1 MKETYLG
8 DGAYAKFDGYEVTI
22 YTSDGIEQHN
32 NVVLGPYELMGL
44 LTFLKK
50 NQACGYNE
58 EPEDENNEEQQGS
71 E

>member
-44 LTFLKK
+44 LTFLKEIG
-50 NQACGYNE
+50 ALDDI
-58 EPEDENNEEQQGS
+58 PRA
-71 E
+71 